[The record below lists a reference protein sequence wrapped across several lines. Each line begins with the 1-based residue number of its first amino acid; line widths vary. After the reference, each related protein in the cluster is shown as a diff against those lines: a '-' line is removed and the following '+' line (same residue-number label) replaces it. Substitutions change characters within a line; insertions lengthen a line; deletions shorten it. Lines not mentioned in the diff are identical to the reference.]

1 MLLNQ
6 VILKFFMQLLLGKID
21 RIYKISY
28 KTYLFEIFN
37 KKKKFG
43 IFFIELFFLS
53 SICLKFFWF
62 FSIQLK
68 FYNKS

>member
-37 KKKKFG
+37 KKKSL
-43 IFFIELFFLS
+43 EFFLLNCFS
-53 SICLKFFWF
+53 CLP
-62 FSIQLK
+62 
-68 FYNKS
+68 YV